1 MASIF
6 YPTCWIWRPS
16 DFLKTLHLSPKI
28 SDSIWRQT
36 LTILVFHFTWHGKSS
51 MRYGCLIPG
60 RVQACQTELTQGREW
75 VRVMASQRRGQ
86 PRSKPEWVMGFL
98 EMDGQ
103 LFYSRKDH
111 HPLCSQAY
119 AKQEFVFQ

>member
-1 MASIF
+1 MN
-6 YPTCWIWRPS
+6 
-16 DFLKTLHLSPKI
+16 KTHKMTKKGAFKRKENNFQKF
-28 SDSIWRQT
+28 RQGELT
-36 LTILVFHFTWHGKSS
+36 LRILVFHVTWHGKGS

>member
-1 MASIF
+1 MRLTSNLENNHLFVIF
-6 YPTCWIWRPS
+6 DNVNREGLDLILDYS
-16 DFLKTLHLSPKI
+16 
-28 SDSIWRQT
+28 QA
-36 LTILVFHFTWHGKSS
+36 LTILVFHVTWHGKGS

-98 EMDGQ
+98 EIDGQ

-111 HPLCSQAY
+111 HPLCSPAY
-119 AKQEFVFQ
+119 AQQEFVFQ